1 MRCKASLAL
10 LLSVA
15 VIVGLVR
22 GVTILLN
29 NGMVNNTILFY
40 ASNLLQH
47 FTAAVFILLI
57 LAFCILFAIPVS

>member
-22 GVTILLN
+22 GVTIVLN
-29 NGMVNNTILFY
+29 DGMVNNTILFY

-57 LAFCILFAIPVS
+57 LFFSFLSTKTVS